1 MTAKLDQIYT
11 EAGNATGALVIPVG
25 LAVAP
30 VGAMRAASRLR
41 FIGMPSE
48 PSRAQATTWRRAGL
62 ATTAIGILMAAIAL
76 G

>member
-1 MTAKLDQIYT
+1 MIVIGVL
-11 EAGNATGALVIPVG
+11 LVMVG
-25 LAVAP
+25 LPLAVAP